1 MKLYR
6 LPQAVDAVSRVH
18 AFYTP
23 RHEQRTEKA
32 PANTMTKEL
41 QALKE
46 DRKRRATKRIAEID
60 AEVKA
65 LQAERATLAR
75 WL

>member
-6 LPQAVDAVSRVH
+6 LPEAVHAVSRTH

-23 RHEQRTEKA
+23 RREQRAEKA
-32 PANTMTKEL
+32 PANSMSKEL

-46 DRKRRATKRIAEID
+46 DRRRRATKRIAEID
-60 AEVKA
+60 VEVKN
-65 LQAERATLAR
+65 LQAERTTLVR

>member
-6 LPQAVDAVSRVH
+6 LPEAVHAVSRTH

-23 RHEQRTEKA
+23 RREQRAEKA
-32 PANTMTKEL
+32 PANTMTEEL
-41 QALKE
+41 QAIKD
-46 DRKRRATKRIAEID
+46 DRKRRATKRIAAID
-60 AEVKA
+60 VEVKA
-65 LQAERATLAR
+65 LLAERATLVK